1 MWTLGARFAGVI
13 GVQLYLPIEG
23 VRLANIPGA
32 LIVLALGATSRQTL
46 RLRVNRNHRRLCA
59 TLVGCSARLG
69 RVLWS

>member
-1 MWTLGARFAGVI
+1 MRTLGARFAGVI

-23 VRLANIPGA
+23 ARLAYISGA

-59 TLVGCSARLG
+59 TLVGCRARLG